1 MSHMGLTVSV
11 LVICDLIV
19 ICDCENR
26 WLRSVVLGFTGCW
39 LLLWG

>member
-19 ICDCENR
+19 M
-26 WLRSVVLGFTGCW
+26 LGFTGCW